1 MFGVFNLLSLDPWR
15 GIVNQTP
22 AAPIIETKENI
33 SKGVGNIVQG
43 TAKVAGDI
51 FGGLADFVNILKKY
65 WYVPVIVGGVIV
77 GYRLIKNNNPQALTA
92 SAIRALAAQK

>member
-33 SKGVGNIVQG
+33 SKGVGDIVQG
-43 TAKVAGDI
+43 AAKVTGDI
-51 FGGLADFVNILKKY
+51 FGGLADSLNILKKY
-65 WYVPVIVGGVIV
+65 WYVPVIIGGVIV